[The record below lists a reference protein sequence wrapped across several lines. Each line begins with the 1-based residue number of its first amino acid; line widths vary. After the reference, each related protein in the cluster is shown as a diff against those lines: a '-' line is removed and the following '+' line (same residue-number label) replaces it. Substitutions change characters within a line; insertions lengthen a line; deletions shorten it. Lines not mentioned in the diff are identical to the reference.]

1 MIKNQKLNDTIM
13 KTIQRI
19 DMSCRPCD

>member
-1 MIKNQKLNDTIM
+1 M